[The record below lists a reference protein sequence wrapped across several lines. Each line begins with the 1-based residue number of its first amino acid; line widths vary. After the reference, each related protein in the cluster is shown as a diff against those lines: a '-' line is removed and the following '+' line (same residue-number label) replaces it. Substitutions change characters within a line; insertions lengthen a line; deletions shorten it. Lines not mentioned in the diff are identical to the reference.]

1 MTKYFHSV
9 SDMSQAMVLGGLVHI
24 ACQVANGHMARVY
37 GQARA
42 VLEKLDK
49 LLAETG
55 NGKPRFVAINS
66 SLPQIRAFEA
76 MNVACENSMD
86 REYRREPA
94 SRRALPI
101 LTYASRSSQSRPCE
115 RR

>member
-9 SDMSQAMVLGGLVHI
+9 SDMSQAMVLGGVVHI
-24 ACQVANGHMARVY
+24 ACQVANGHARVD

-66 SLPQIRAFEA
+66 SLPQIHAFEA

-86 REYRREPA
+86 REYRCEPA